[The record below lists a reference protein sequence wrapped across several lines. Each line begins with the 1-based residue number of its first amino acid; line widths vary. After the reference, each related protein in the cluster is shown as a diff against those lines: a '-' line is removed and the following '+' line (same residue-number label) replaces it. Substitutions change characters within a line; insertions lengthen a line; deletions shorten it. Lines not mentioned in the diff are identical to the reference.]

1 MIHQYQNNG
10 FRIVLDV
17 NSGAIHVVD
26 ELMYEVIARYES
38 ETPDEIR
45 RELLGRFDPTQIDE
59 AFAEIRELIE
69 QKALFTPDEYEEYIE
84 ELGNRRPTVVKA
96 LCLHIA
102 HDCNLACKYC
112 FAEEGEYHGKREMMS
127 CEVGKAALD
136 FLVRESGNRRNLEV
150 DFFGGE
156 PTLNFQ
162 VVKDLVA
169 YGRSLEEAHNKKFRF
184 TLTTNGVLL
193 NDEIMAFAN
202 QEMDN
207 VVLSIDGRKEVH
219 DDMRPF
225 PNGFGSYDLVVPKY
239 RQFADS
245 RGQQR
250 YYVRGTFTRHN
261 LDFAED
267 VMHLA
272 ELGFQQISVEPVVAP
287 DEADYAIREEDLPRL
302 FEEYDKLSREII
314 RRHKNGEDF
323 NFFHFMI
330 DLEGG
335 PCVAKRLSG
344 CGSGTEYLAV
354 TPWGDLYPCHQF
366 VGNDKFYMGNVFEGV
381 TKKEIVSD
389 FKSCN
394 VYSKEKCRNCFA
406 RFYCSGGCA
415 ANAYNFH
422 GSIHDAYDIGCS
434 LQKKRVECAIMI
446 QAALAGCT
454 TDE

>member
-45 RELLGRFDPTQIDE
+45 RELAGRFDPTQIDE

-84 ELGNRRPTVVKA
+84 ELGKRRPTVVKA

-184 TLTTNGVLL
+184 K
-193 NDEIMAFAN
+193 I
-202 QEMDN
+202 
-207 VVLSIDGRKEVH
+207 GRAHV
-219 DDMRPF
+219 
-225 PNGFGSYDLVVPKY
+225 
-239 RQFADS
+239 
-245 RGQQR
+245 
-250 YYVRGTFTRHN
+250 
-261 LDFAED
+261 
-267 VMHLA
+267 
-272 ELGFQQISVEPVVAP
+272 
-287 DEADYAIREEDLPRL
+287 
-302 FEEYDKLSREII
+302 
-314 RRHKNGEDF
+314 
-323 NFFHFMI
+323 
-330 DLEGG
+330 
-335 PCVAKRLSG
+335 
-344 CGSGTEYLAV
+344 
-354 TPWGDLYPCHQF
+354 
-366 VGNDKFYMGNVFEGV
+366 
-381 TKKEIVSD
+381 
-389 FKSCN
+389 
-394 VYSKEKCRNCFA
+394 
-406 RFYCSGGCA
+406 
-415 ANAYNFH
+415 
-422 GSIHDAYDIGCS
+422 
-434 LQKKRVECAIMI
+434 
-446 QAALAGCT
+446 
-454 TDE
+454 